1 MMVDGTGLVTN
12 DLTNTAGLLFGA
24 GSLGW
29 LLWNTLQKTKIDL
42 NYSSLITSLQKEK
55 DELWKRIALL
65 EKDNSELNKTLRDL
79 SGASGGAVA
88 SAAAYKDRIAA
99 LETALNAA
107 SREVEAARVACDNAE
122 KAYFYLI
129 SHMIKMSFQL
139 EQCRGNLPPGSVA
152 ESSDN
157 ELNEVMRKA
166 ESMMTPMGA
175 IMPPR
180 E

>member
-1 MMVDGTGLVTN
+1 MDAGTGIDTAS
-12 DLTNTAGLLFGA
+12 TAGVLFGA

-42 NYSSLITSLQKEK
+42 NYSALITSLQKEK

-65 EKDNSELNKTLRDL
+65 EKDNSDLNKTLRDL

-88 SAAAYKDRIAA
+88 SAAAYKERISS

-107 SREVEAARVACDNAE
+107 SREVEAARIACDNAE

-129 SHMIKMSFQL
+129 SHMIKMSFQIEL
-139 EQCRGNLPPGSVA
+139 CRGNLPPGSVP
-152 ESSDN
+152 ENTDS
-157 ELNEVMRKA
+157 ELTEVMRKA

-180 E
+180 K